1 MTMTLSN
8 TQDVIQDDDSMMIV
22 RSEKKHGIAASVALS
37 VRASRDARVEVV
49 RVSRHIM
56 VIP

>member
-1 MTMTLSN
+1 MTMPLSN

-37 VRASRDARVEVV
+37 VRASRDARVKWCALVDI
-49 RVSRHIM
+49 SW
-56 VIP
+56 